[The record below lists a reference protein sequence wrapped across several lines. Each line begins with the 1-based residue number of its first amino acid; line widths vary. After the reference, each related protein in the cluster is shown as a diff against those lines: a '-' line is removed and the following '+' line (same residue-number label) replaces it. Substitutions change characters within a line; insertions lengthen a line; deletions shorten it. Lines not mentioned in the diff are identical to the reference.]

1 MKESWTPTPSS
12 MSFTPTTLHTIPVV
26 EEKPALS
33 RESILSNTVIEKR
46 WVIKTELIKVPV
58 TYEEI
63 NVNDK
68 PMSGSSGIL
77 SDLKKALS
85 GKNDSA
91 KKI

>member
-1 MKESWTPTPSS
+1 
-12 MSFTPTTLHTIPVV
+12 
-26 EEKPALS
+26 
-33 RESILSNTVIEKR
+33 
-46 WVIKTELIKVPV
+46 V

-63 NVNDK
+63 YVNDK

-91 KKI
+91 KKT

>member
-1 MKESWTPTPSS
+1 

-63 NVNDK
+63 YVNDK

-77 SDLKKALS
+77 SDLKKALC

-91 KKI
+91 KKT

>member
-1 MKESWTPTPSS
+1 

-63 NVNDK
+63 YVNDK
-68 PMSGSSGIL
+68 PMSGSRGIL

-91 KKI
+91 KKT